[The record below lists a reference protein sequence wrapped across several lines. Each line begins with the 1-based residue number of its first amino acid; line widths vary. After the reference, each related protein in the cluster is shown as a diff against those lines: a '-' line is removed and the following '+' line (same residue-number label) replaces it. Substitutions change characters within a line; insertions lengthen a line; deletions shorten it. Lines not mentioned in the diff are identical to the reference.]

1 MTDSAKRKSKIQQIT
16 LGAVLTAIVIVLQLL
31 GSFIRFGTFSI
42 SLVLIPIVI
51 GAATCGKWIGAWL
64 GLVFGI
70 VVLASGDAAPFM
82 SISIVGTVITV
93 LLKGA
98 LCGLAAGAVYELI
111 AKRNRVF
118 ASIAAAIVCP
128 VVNTAVFVAGC
139 FAFFLKDISSAA
151 GDQNVFAFI
160 IVAYVGLNFFFELG
174 TNILLNPIIIR
185 VLNIWKKTN

>member
-1 MTDSAKRKSKIQQIT
+1 MTESAKRKAKIQQLT
-16 LGAVLTAIVIVLQLL
+16 MGAVLTAIVILLQLL

-51 GAATCGKWIGAWL
+51 GAATCGMWIGAWL
-64 GLVFGI
+64 GLVFGA
-70 VVLASGDAAPFM
+70 VVLISGDAAPFM
-82 SISIVGTVITV
+82 SISVSGTIITV

-98 LCGLAAGAVYELI
+98 LCGLAAGAVYKLFE
-111 AKRNRVF
+111 KRSKIL

-139 FAFFLKDISSAA
+139 YAFFLKDISAAA
-151 GDQNVFAFI
+151 GEQNVFAFI
-160 IVAYVGLNFFFELG
+160 IVAYIGLNFLFELG
-174 TNILLNPIIIR
+174 TNMVLNPIIIR